1 MVPIWGLMK
10 PGGVICLSGMRPKDL
25 PAVREKFKPFVDLNF
40 ETTKTISDTKFGN
53 IFHKF
58 HKGIQNHLLFILYL
72 MIGDWIRWT
81 VKIKPLSKSE
91 REAAIRSMTETSME

>member
-1 MVPIWGLMK
+1 
-10 PGGVICLSGMRPKDL
+10 
-25 PAVREKFKPFVDLNF
+25 
-40 ETTKTISDTKFGN
+40 
-53 IFHKF
+53 
-58 HKGIQNHLLFILYL
+58 